1 MRALA
6 ALIPLTGLALVA
18 CAPMPVAEVP
28 AEAPDQCRAGQY
40 QAWVGR
46 NRTELPAP
54 PAGEIWRVTCDV
66 CAVTMDYNPRR
77 LNVVY
82 DQQSGVVERVSCG

>member
-6 ALIPLTGLALVA
+6 ALIPLTGLVLAA

-54 PAGEIWRVTCDV
+54 PSGEVWRVTCDV

-82 DQQSGVVERVSCG
+82 DQQSGVVESVSCG

>member
-6 ALIPLTGLALVA
+6 VLLPLTGLALTA
-18 CAPMPVAEVP
+18 CAPMPVAEFPSEV
-28 AEAPDQCRAGQY
+28 PDQCRAGQS
-40 QAWVGR
+40 QSWVGR
-46 NRTELPAP
+46 NRSELPVP
-54 PAGEIWRVTCDV
+54 PAGEIWRITCDV

-82 DQQSGVVERVSCG
+82 DQQSGVIERVSCG